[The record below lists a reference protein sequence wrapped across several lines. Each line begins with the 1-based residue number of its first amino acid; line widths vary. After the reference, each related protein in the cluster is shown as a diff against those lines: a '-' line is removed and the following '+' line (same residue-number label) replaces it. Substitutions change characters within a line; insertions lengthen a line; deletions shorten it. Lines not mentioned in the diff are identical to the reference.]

1 VFSITG
7 AATPEPQSFGGSW
20 FGLQESDEVPHCHQ
34 CVPQFVR
41 GQLCSNPVAER
52 VGHEADPANRRCAG
66 FVRYSARW

>member
-7 AATPEPQSFGGSW
+7 AATPEPQSFGGS
-20 FGLQESDEVPHCHQ
+20 LSASRRATRCR
-34 CVPQFVR
+34 VPQFVR